1 MSWDQIQQLV
11 QLPIY
16 GLLVVAVVTLWR
28 AYNAAQNARVDDLKQ
43 LYEKATI
50 DLQNRILMIEDRLG
64 VKPPLSTATLDK
76 VDIP

>member
-1 MSWDQIQQLV
+1 MSWDQLQQLV

-16 GLLVVAVVTLWR
+16 GLLVLAVVTLWK

-50 DLQNRILMIEDRLG
+50 DLQNRIMMIEDRLG
-64 VKPPLSTATLDK
+64 VKPPINNSTLNRPDT
-76 VDIP
+76 P